1 MMSRFTIRCLII
13 VLLMCAVMQSTMAL
27 DFKKSKK
34 DGPLC
39 AIMDFEN
46 KTADYWWG
54 SRLGRAAADVLSTEL
69 VKGTPLRC
77 MEREKLD
84 SIMKEKNLAA
94 SGLTTP
100 DTYVKMGGLLG
111 VKYIITGAVTS
122 FGEKQ
127 VGGYGVGVGGKLKTY
142 HTAIDVRIIDTT
154 TGEIVFADSADAEK
168 HGLNLHFR
176 GVGGGEDF
184 DEDACNKLFRIASK
198 DMAKKISDALE

>member
-1 MMSRFTIRCLII
+1 MSQKTTKLII
-13 VLLMCAVMQSTMAL
+13 CLALVAVFACSVSAL
-27 DFKKSKK
+27 DFKRQKK

-46 KTADYWWG
+46 KTPNYWWG
-54 SRLGRAAADVLSTEL
+54 QRLGQAAADVLTTEF

-77 MEREKLD
+77 MEREKLAT
-84 SIMKEKNLAA
+84 IMKEKNLAA

-100 DTYVKMGGLLG
+100 DTYVKMGGILG
-111 VKYIITGAVTS
+111 VQYIITGAVSS

-127 VGGYGVGVGGKLKTY
+127 VGGYGFGIGGKVKTY
-142 HTAIDVRIIDTT
+142 HTAIDVRIIDAK

-168 HGLNLHFR
+168 TGLKLRFR

-184 DEDACNKLFRIASK
+184 DADACNKLFRLAAK
-198 DMAKKISDALE
+198 DMAEKVTNALE

>member
-1 MMSRFTIRCLII
+1 MRRQTTKFI
-13 VLLMCAVMQSTMAL
+13 VLFLAVAVLAASASAL
-27 DFKKSKK
+27 DFKKKSK

-46 KTADYWWG
+46 KTPNYWWG
-54 SRLGRAAADVLSTEL
+54 ARLGQAAADVLTTEL
-69 VKGTPLRC
+69 IKGTPLRC

-84 SIMKEKNLAA
+84 AIMKEKNLSL

-111 VKYIITGAVTS
+111 VKYIITGAVSS

-127 VGGYGVGVGGKLKTY
+127 VGGYGFGVGGKLKTY
-142 HTAIDVRIIDTT
+142 HTAIDVRIIDTE
-154 TGEIVFADSADAEK
+154 TGEIVFAESADAEK
-168 HGLNLHFR
+168 KGMKLHVL

-184 DEDACNKLFRIASK
+184 DEDAANKLFRIACE
-198 DMAKKISDALE
+198 DIAKKVTSALE

>member
-1 MMSRFTIRCLII
+1 MII
-13 VLLMCAVMQSTMAL
+13 LLLVVAAANSAWAL
-27 DFKKSKK
+27 DFKKKSK

-46 KTADYWWG
+46 KTAEHWWG

-84 SIMKEKNLAA
+84 SIMKEKNLSA

-127 VGGYGVGVGGKLKTY
+127 VGGYGMSVGGKLKTY
-142 HTAIDVRIIDTT
+142 HTAIDVRIIDTE
-154 TGEIVFADSADAEK
+154 TGEIVFAESADAEK
-168 HGLNLHFR
+168 HGLNIHFR

-184 DEDACNKLFRIASK
+184 DEDACNKLFRIAAK
-198 DMAKKISDALE
+198 DMAKKINESLE

>member
-1 MMSRFTIRCLII
+1 MII
-13 VLLMCAVMQSTMAL
+13 LLLVVAAANSAWAL
-27 DFKKSKK
+27 DFKKKSK

-46 KTADYWWG
+46 KTAEHWWG
-54 SRLGRAAADVLSTEL
+54 SRLGKAAADVLSTEL

-84 SIMKEKNLAA
+84 AIMQEKNLSA

-127 VGGYGVGVGGKLKTY
+127 VGGYAMSVGGKLKTY
-142 HTAIDVRIIDTT
+142 HTAIDVRIIDTE

-168 HGLNLHFR
+168 HGLNIHLG

-184 DEDACNKLFRIASK
+184 DEDACNKLFRIAAK
-198 DMAKKISDALE
+198 DMAKKINESLE